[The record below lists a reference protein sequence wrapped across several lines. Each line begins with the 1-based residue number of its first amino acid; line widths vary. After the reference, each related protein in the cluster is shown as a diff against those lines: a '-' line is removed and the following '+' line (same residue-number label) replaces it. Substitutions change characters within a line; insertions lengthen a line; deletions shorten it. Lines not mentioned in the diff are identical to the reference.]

1 MLPKKGRNSK
11 GKTPVFALLSLE
23 QPRYA
28 TMLQNKY
35 ALAKTFDLLATYSL
49 EPKYP
54 GTSIPNLPLTYYP
67 LHILSPTSVLQPP
80 RPYKEK
86 TGYGTGVSVVL
97 FTSNCHN
104 AGASGRFKYVEELM
118 KHITVHSYG
127 KCLHNRDEPKLPDD
141 PAWPQ
146 LEGPQRRARKVK
158 VLSHYKFYL
167 AFEVRARPRAFFSPP
182 AATRFHPPSAL
193 PLDAVSPSVEL
204 GGPGLRV

>member
-1 MLPKKGRNSK
+1 
-11 GKTPVFALLSLE
+11 
-23 QPRYA
+23 
-28 TMLQNKY
+28 
-35 ALAKTFDLLATYSL
+35 
-49 EPKYP
+49 
-54 GTSIPNLPLTYYP
+54 

-193 PLDAVSPSVEL
+193 PFDAVSPSVEL
-204 GGPGLRV
+204 GRPGLRL